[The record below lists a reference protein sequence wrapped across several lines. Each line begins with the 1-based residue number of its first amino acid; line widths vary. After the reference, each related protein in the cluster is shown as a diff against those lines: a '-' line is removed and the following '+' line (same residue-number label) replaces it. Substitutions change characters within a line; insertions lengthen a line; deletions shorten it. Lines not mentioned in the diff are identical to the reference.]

1 MTRDIRGFHWISHR
15 TCHMSHVILPVFA
28 MGDGSDSS
36 DEEILA
42 LCLLYRRARRRNCS
56 RRSIWCRDHYLLRP
70 ERGEFTRTF
79 RYLMDNPDRELFFN
93 YTRMSYETYA
103 ELKQLVLPH
112 LQPIGTN
119 YREAISGE
127 EKLIL
132 TLR

>member
-1 MTRDIRGFHWISHR
+1 
-15 TCHMSHVILPVFA
+15 MSHAILPVIA

-42 LCLLYRRARRRNCS
+42 LFLLYRRAKKRNRS
-56 RRSIWCRDHYLLRP
+56 RPSLWCRDHYILRP

-79 RYLMDNPDRELFFN
+79 RYLMDNPDSELFFN
-93 YTRMSYETYA
+93 YTRMSYKTYA
-103 ELKQLVLPH
+103 DLKQVVLPH